1 MALLI
6 KSPTTEEY
14 TIEKFYNE
22 FSLYCKTKYNKDINK
37 DEFFKK
43 YEYSDKYWNWVR
55 RSKKTDNIT
64 YKKKLSDILKKTLI
78 KKCFLEITYKS
89 DECVK
94 IIIHEFDLNFKNIKN
109 VIHKYRPIY
118 VEVHNNGKFI
128 SLKLIT
134 NNDIINMN
142 ILSHKH
148 FEIKVETEFI
158 GDLEQYKE

>member
-1 MALLI
+1 M
-6 KSPTTEEY
+6 
-14 TIEKFYNE
+14 
-22 FSLYCKTKYNKDINK
+22 
-37 DEFFKK
+37 
-43 YEYSDKYWNWVR
+43 
-55 RSKKTDNIT
+55 
-64 YKKKLSDILKKTLI
+64 I

-94 IIIHEFDLNFKNIKN
+94 IITQEFDLNFKNIKN
-109 VIHKYRPIY
+109 EIHKYRPIY